1 MDLFE
6 WVSDELERATSLDRL
21 AARGTVRIALREAG
35 LEPATLDARQLAVV
49 LERVLPAQL
58 TARGVANAEAICSG
72 LRARIP
78 SGAAQ
83 GAGDT
88 PEAIFQRLAGP
99 R

>member
-6 WVSDELERATSLDRL
+6 WVSDEIERATSLDRL

-35 LEPATLDARQLAVV
+35 LEPSSLDQRQLVVV

-58 TARGVANAEAICSG
+58 AARGVADAESVCAG
-72 LRARIP
+72 LRTRLP
-78 SGAAQ
+78 SAAPR
-83 GAGDT
+83 ASGDT
-88 PEAIFQRLAGP
+88 PETIFHRLAGP